1 MARKSHKRHS
11 KKKHIRRTRKTRGG
25 TAPNSFG
32 AIKPATA
39 GGGWMETGKYVPGAP
54 GYQIHQQYEGPGKD
68 CPGVPVRPGYLTSD
82 PAGTGGLP
90 GLNSKLF
97 GGATQLGSGGPV
109 INPGIGYVEPFRG
122 EGGVA
127 GAGRYGSA
135 TTTGA
140 MQELKQMGGRYGFV
154 PEVLNPK
161 DGIVA
166 IPAGF
171 GRLPCE
177 VGTKDPLNPNP
188 NGIQTM
194 STAQGWVP
202 GWTKYITGG
211 GKKGKKTLKRKLRR
225 GGGVPEPTVTV
236 GAADMMRYYAPNAG
250 YTTTPLNPAVQ
261 NNPGI
266 QAYLGYPASAFNQAC
281 LKTGGGTIVPTPLLS
296 AVPAKRT
303 GGGAKRKNRKVGGV
317 NAYEEVVVPT
327 EVEVEIEEEENN
339 MNINNNNN
347 NMNNN
352 MNGGAYPVAEMA
364 GKFVPVNI
372 KDYAT
377 GMLPVKFG
385 GSFVASS
392 PGLLNP
398 TVGTLAGP
406 AMGEQ
411 RIAITHNIPGATVYN
426 GPVSKPVAGGKRKP
440 RSNKRKSN
448 KK

>member
-1 MARKSHKRHS
+1 MAKGRKSHKRNHKS
-11 KKKHIRRTRKTRGG
+11 KTHKKHVRRTRKTR
-25 TAPNSFG
+25 
-32 AIKPATA
+32 

-109 INPGIGYVEPFRG
+109 IGYVEPFRG

-154 PEVLNPK
+154 PEVLNAK
-161 DGIVA
+161 DGVVA

-194 STAQGWVP
+194 STAPGWVP
-202 GWTKYITGG
+202 GWTNYIKPFTGG
-211 GKKGKKTLKRKLRR
+211 KRKGKKTLKRKVR
-225 GGGVPEPTVTV
+225 GGRVPEPTVTV
-236 GAADMMRYYAPNAG
+236 GAVDMMRYYAPTAG
-250 YTTTPLNPAVQ
+250 YSNVPLNPAVQ

-266 QAYLGYPASAFNQAC
+266 LAQIGYPAREFNQAC
-281 LKTGGGTIVPTPLLS
+281 IKTGGGTNVPTPLLP
-296 AVPAKRT
+296 AVPAGRT
-303 GGGAKRKNRKVGGV
+303 GGKRKNRKVGGV
-317 NAYEEVVVPT
+317 NAEENAVVLENNVEEEEVVVPT
-327 EVEVEIEEEENN
+327 EVEVEENN
-339 MNINNNNN
+339 MNL
-347 NMNNN
+347 M
-352 MNGGAYPVAEMA
+352 GGAYPVAEMA
-364 GKFVPVNI
+364 GKFVPVDI
-372 KDYAT
+372 KDYAG
-377 GMLPVKFG
+377 GMLPVKFGGSKAITG

-426 GPVSKPVAGGKRKP
+426 GPVSKPVAGGKRKA

>member
-11 KKKHIRRTRKTRGG
+11 KKKHMRRTRKTR
-25 TAPNSFG
+25 
-32 AIKPATA
+32 
-39 GGGWMETGKYVPGAP
+39 GGGWMETGKYIPGAP

-68 CPGVPVRPGYLTSD
+68 CAGVPVRPGYLTSD
-82 PAGTGGLP
+82 PAGSGGLP
-90 GLNSKLF
+90 GLNSKVF

-109 INPGIGYVEPFRG
+109 INPGIGYAEPFRG

-161 DGIVA
+161 DGVVA
-166 IPAGF
+166 TPAGF

-188 NGIQTM
+188 NNIQTM

-202 GWTKYITGG
+202 GWTKYISGG
-211 GKKGKKTLKRKLRR
+211 GKKTLKRKIR
-225 GGGVPEPTVTV
+225 GGAVPEPTVAV

-250 YTTTPLNPAVQ
+250 YSNVPLNPAVQ

-266 QAYLGYPASAFNQAC
+266 LAQIGYPASAFNKAC
-281 LKTGGGTIVPTPLLS
+281 LTTGGGTNVPTPLLS
-296 AVPAKRT
+296 AVPAERT
-303 GGGAKRKNRKVGGV
+303 GGGKRRNRKVGGV
-317 NAYEEVVVPT
+317 NDNSIIVPT
-327 EVEVEIEEEENN
+327 EVEVEEEEEINN
-339 MNINNNNN
+339 MN
-347 NMNNN
+347 MN
-352 MNGGAYPVAEMA
+352 MNGGTYPVAEMA

-372 KDYAT
+372 KDYAG
-377 GMLPVKFG
+377 GMLPVKFGGSKAIRG

-411 RIAITHNIPGATVYN
+411 RIAITHNIPGATIYN
-426 GPVSKPVAGGKRKP
+426 GPVSKPVAGGKRKA
-440 RSNKRKSN
+440 RSNKHKSN

>member
-1 MARKSHKRHS
+1 MAKGRKSHKRNHKS
-11 KKKHIRRTRKTRGG
+11 KTHKKHMRRTRK
-25 TAPNSFG
+25 
-32 AIKPATA
+32 TA
-39 GGGWMETGKYVPGAP
+39 GGGWMETGKYIDNAP
-54 GYQIHQQYEGPGKD
+54 GNQVHQQYEGPGKD
-68 CPGVPVRPGYLTSD
+68 CAGTPVRPGYLTSD

-90 GLNSKLF
+90 GLNGKLF
-97 GGATQLGSGGPV
+97 GGKSVGGATQLGSGGPV
-109 INPGIGYVEPFRG
+109 AGYVEPFRG

-154 PEVLNPK
+154 PEVLNAK
-161 DGIVA
+161 DGVVA

-194 STAQGWVP
+194 STAPGWVP
-202 GWTKYITGG
+202 GWTNFIKPFTGG
-211 GKKGKKTLKRKLRR
+211 KRKGKKTLKRKVR

-236 GAADMMRYYAPNAG
+236 GAVDMMRYYAPTAG
-250 YTTTPLNPAVQ
+250 YSNVPLNPAVQ

-266 QAYLGYPASAFNQAC
+266 LAQIGYPAREFNQAC
-281 LKTGGGTIVPTPLLS
+281 LKTGG
-296 AVPAKRT
+296 
-303 GGGAKRKNRKVGGV
+303 KRK
-317 NAYEEVVVPT
+317 
-327 EVEVEIEEEENN
+327 
-339 MNINNNNN
+339 
-347 NMNNN
+347 NN

-364 GKFVPVNI
+364 GKFVPADI
-372 KDYAT
+372 KDYAG
-377 GMLPVKFG
+377 GMLPVKFGG

-411 RIAITHNIPGATVYN
+411 RIAITHSIPGATNYN
-426 GPVSKPVAGGKRKP
+426 GPVSKPVAGGKRRA
-440 RSNKRKSN
+440 RSGKRRAKSN